1 VLFRLAASLRPAS
14 EQGQGRAVPTFLR
27 NASINYDA
35 CWAWSTGEDF
45 PHCAS
50 RRYCADPP
58 HPTFSHDDR
67 PLTERPDRQRV
78 DAAHDPMTK
87 SRDFLGPYRLARL
100 IRQGSTCDVWEAVDE
115 QTQDRYAL
123 KVLNNRF
130 REDKAEIASLKFE
143 YTVAKD
149 LVSPRIIRVI
159 SYRVESGTPFLVM
172 ELFSELNMKQALR
185 RGPESLAFMLD
196 KIVEQAAEGLYYL
209 HTKGWIH
216 RDIKPDNFLVSRD
229 GETKLIDFTIA
240 EKKKTGLGK
249 LFHRSGTTVQGTRSY
264 MAPEQ
269 IQGGLCDE
277 RTDVYSFGCVLF
289 EAVTGKPPY
298 TGQTPNDLLS
308 KHLTASIPSPVVY
321 NDNVTPEFAALVRR
335 MMAKKPAQRPASM
348 WEFLKEYRTTQ
359 VFKKRPKPPEVSVF
373 DNMPGI
379 KSAEDMFKK
388 PSSDKQAKD
397 DEADKP
403 AKNDGDDGSRDGK
416 KSNEKQ

>member
-1 VLFRLAASLRPAS
+1 LRKPPVLY
-14 EQGQGRAVPTFLR
+14 RAP
-27 NASINYDA
+27 SD
-35 CWAWSTGEDF
+35 
-45 PHCAS
+45 
-50 RRYCADPP
+50 
-58 HPTFSHDDR
+58 FSHDDR
-67 PLTERPDRQRV
+67 FPECPDRQRV
-78 DAAHDPMTK
+78 DDAHDPMTK

-130 REDKAEIASLKFE
+130 REDKNEIASLKFE

-149 LVSPRIIRVI
+149 LISPRIIRVV

-196 KIVEQAAEGLYYL
+196 KIVEQAAEALFFM

-216 RDIKPDNFLVSRD
+216 RDIKPDNFLVSRE

-249 LFHRSGTTVQGTRSY
+249 LFHRSGSTVQGTRSY
-264 MAPEQ
+264 MPPEQ

-321 NDNVTPEFAALVRR
+321 NDNVTPEFASLIRK
-335 MMAKKPAQRPASM
+335 MMAKKPAQRPDSM
-348 WEFLKEYRTTQ
+348 WEFLKVYRTTQ

-388 PSSDKQAKD
+388 
-397 DEADKP
+397 
-403 AKNDGDDGSRDGK
+403 
-416 KSNEKQ
+416 

>member
-1 VLFRLAASLRPAS
+1 MPTFRTRPRPSA
-14 EQGQGRAVPTFLR
+14 EQGQGRAVPTFLWD
-27 NASINYDA
+27 AGINYDA
-35 CWAWSTGEDF
+35 CGAWPGGEDYLL
-45 PHCAS
+45 CTS
-50 RRYCADPP
+50 RHRCDDP
-58 HPTFSHDDR
+58 PTFSQHDR
-67 PLTERPDRQRV
+67 FPEYPDRKRV
-78 DAAHDPMTK
+78 TAAYEPMTK

-130 REDKAEIASLKFE
+130 REDKVEIASLKFE

-149 LVSPRIIRVI
+149 LVSPRIIRVV
-159 SYRVESGTPFLVM
+159 SYRVEGGTPFLVM

-196 KIVEQAAEGLYYL
+196 KIVEQAAEGLYYM

-216 RDIKPDNFLVSRD
+216 RDIKPDNFLVSRE

-249 LFHRSGTTVQGTRSY
+249 LFHRSGSTVQGTRSY

-321 NDNVTPEFAALVRR
+321 NDNVTPEFASLIRR
-335 MMAKKPAQRPASM
+335 MMAKKPAQRPDSM

-388 PSSDKQAKD
+388 PASEKESKA
-397 DEADKP
+397 DESEKP
-403 AKNDGDDGSRDGK
+403 AKSDKDGGAGDGK
-416 KSNEKQ
+416 KSEPKK